1 MAQSPDGSGTGPVRI
16 TNSSTSVTSGIGV
29 TQKLVGAAIAFGN
42 VLRGT
47 FGPNGL
53 DKMLYKT
60 NGEAAV
66 TNDGA
71 KIVAELL
78 VKHPAAKAFVSLAE
92 SQENACGDGVT
103 GCIILASELMS
114 EAGRLLERD
123 IHPLVIVKGYQL
135 AMQITLD
142 EIENRS
148 KTVGDNLEKVSRTAL
163 VGRSTE
169 GAMSHLASLIAQS
182 VNAIPDSD
190 YERVRMSKAGEGTAA
205 TSELIPGILIEK
217 RLALERMPKNLLDTK
232 VAVLSC
238 PLELESSAVSS
249 EIEISTPEQY
259 QAFIDEENNQIE
271 KMIQKVKSSGAQAVF
286 SSESIDSRALHSLAD
301 SGIFAMGGL
310 ERPIAEDVA
319 QACGAALCDHLDDL
333 SNSLGHADGLTHE
346 RLEGPEG
353 VKERLIIEVGKD
365 AGIVTILVGG
375 TDGVACE
382 ETIRGMY
389 DSLRS
394 TCLAKEDDSILLGGG
409 SLHMAASLK
418 VREAAENYAGRERLS
433 MEAFSRALEA
443 IPAALATNT
452 GEDRIDSLL
461 ELRSLHRSG
470 KENSGITHSGK
481 PGEISDVWIPTYTLE
496 HAISAACESACSLL
510 RVDQVISARGD

>member
-1 MAQSPDGSGTGPVRI
+1 MAQSPDGTGTAPVRI

-103 GCIILASELMS
+103 SCILLASELMS
-114 EAGRLLERD
+114 EAGRLLERGL
-123 IHPLVIVKGYQL
+123 HPLILVKGYEMAL
-135 AMQITLD
+135 SRTLD
-142 EIENRS
+142 ELDSRS
-148 KTVGDNLEKVSRTAL
+148 KPLGNNLEQVARTAL

-169 GAMSHLASLIAQS
+169 GALDHLSKLIAQA
-182 VNAIPDSD
+182 VEMIPDSD
-190 YERVRMSKAGEGTAA
+190 YERVRMAKAGEGTPA
-205 TSELIPGILIEK
+205 TSTLIPGIILEK
-217 RLALERMPKNLLDTK
+217 RLALERMPRKLSNAK
-232 VAVLSC
+232 IAVLSC
-238 PLELESSAVSS
+238 PLELEQSTVAA

-259 QAFIDEENNQIE
+259 ERFIDAEHDQIE
-271 KMIQKVKSSGAQAVF
+271 KVIEKAKSSGANIIF
-286 SSESIDSRALHSLAD
+286 SAEGIDSRVLHSLAD
-301 SGIFAMGGL
+301 SGIFALGGL
-310 ERPIAEDVA
+310 ERPMAEDIA
-319 QACGAALCDHLDDL
+319 QACDAKLCDHLDDL
-333 SNSLGHADGLTHE
+333 ASSLGEIESLEHQ
-346 RLEGPEG
+346 RLEGAEG
-353 VKERLIIEVGKD
+353 VKERIILKVGTH

-375 TDGVACE
+375 TDGVAAE
-382 ETIRGMY
+382 ETIRGLY
-389 DSLRS
+389 DALRS
-394 TCLAKEDDSILLGGG
+394 TCLAKEEGLVILGGG

-418 VREAAENYAGRERLS
+418 VREAAENCPGRERLS
-433 MEAFSRALEA
+433 MEAFARALEG
-443 IPAALATNT
+443 IPAALSANA
-452 GEDRIDSLL
+452 GEDKIDSLL
-461 ELRSLHRSG
+461 ELRSLHRAG
-470 KENSGITHSGK
+470 KTDSGITQSGK
-481 PGEISDVWIPTYTLE
+481 PGAIASVWLPTYTIE

>member
-1 MAQSPDGSGTGPVRI
+1 
-16 TNSSTSVTSGIGV
+16 
-29 TQKLVGAAIAFGN
+29 
-42 VLRGT
+42 
-47 FGPNGL
+47 
-53 DKMLYKT
+53 
-60 NGEAAV
+60 
-66 TNDGA
+66 
-71 KIVAELL
+71 
-78 VKHPAAKAFVSLAE
+78 
-92 SQENACGDGVT
+92 
-103 GCIILASELMS
+103 MS

-238 PLELESSAVSS
+238 PLELENSVVSS

-286 SSESIDSRALHSLAD
+286 SAESIDSRALHSLAD

-365 AGIVTILVGG
+365 AGIVTILVRRNRW
-375 TDGVACE
+375 
-382 ETIRGMY
+382 RGM
-389 DSLRS
+389 
-394 TCLAKEDDSILLGGG
+394 
-409 SLHMAASLK
+409 
-418 VREAAENYAGRERLS
+418 
-433 MEAFSRALEA
+433 
-443 IPAALATNT
+443 
-452 GEDRIDSLL
+452 
-461 ELRSLHRSG
+461 
-470 KENSGITHSGK
+470 
-481 PGEISDVWIPTYTLE
+481 
-496 HAISAACESACSLL
+496 
-510 RVDQVISARGD
+510 

>member
-1 MAQSPDGSGTGPVRI
+1 MAQSPDGTGTAPVRI

-103 GCIILASELMS
+103 SCILLASELMS
-114 EAGRLLERD
+114 EAGRLLERGL
-123 IHPLVIVKGYQL
+123 HPLILVKGYEMALSQ
-135 AMQITLD
+135 TLD
-142 EIENRS
+142 ELDSRS
-148 KTVGDNLEKVSRTAL
+148 KPLGNNLEQVARTAL

-169 GAMSHLASLIAQS
+169 GALDHLSKLIAQA
-182 VNAIPDSD
+182 VEMIPDSD
-190 YERVRMSKAGEGTAA
+190 YERVRMAKAGEGTPAK
-205 TSELIPGILIEK
+205 SSLIPGIILEK
-217 RLALERMPKNLLDTK
+217 RLALERMPRKLSNAK
-232 VAVLSC
+232 IAVLSC
-238 PLELESSAVSS
+238 PLELEQSTVAA

-259 QAFIDEENNQIE
+259 ERFIDAEHDQIE
-271 KMIQKVKSSGAQAVF
+271 KVIEKAKSSGANIIF
-286 SSESIDSRALHSLAD
+286 SAEGIDSRVLHSLAD
-301 SGIFAMGGL
+301 SGIFALGGL
-310 ERPIAEDVA
+310 ERPMAEDIA
-319 QACGAALCDHLDDL
+319 QACGAKLCDHLDDL
-333 SNSLGHADGLTHE
+333 ASSLGEIESLEHQ
-346 RLEGPEG
+346 RLEGAEG
-353 VKERLIIEVGKD
+353 VKERIILKVGTH

-375 TDGVACE
+375 TDGVAAE
-382 ETIRGMY
+382 ETIRGLY
-389 DSLRS
+389 DALRS
-394 TCLAKEDDSILLGGG
+394 TCLAKEEGLVILGGG

-418 VREAAENYAGRERLS
+418 VREAAENCPGRERLS
-433 MEAFSRALEA
+433 MEAFARALEG
-443 IPAALATNT
+443 IPAALSANA
-452 GEDRIDSLL
+452 GEDKIDSLL
-461 ELRSLHRSG
+461 ELRSLHRAG
-470 KENSGITHSGK
+470 KTDSGITQSGK
-481 PGEISDVWIPTYTLE
+481 PGAIASVWLPTYTIE